1 MRFKLSCEQ
10 RIETLLSLAAI
21 MRKPSAEEEQPDAD
35 LRDHL
40 HAMESKVRKLRDI
53 RNAHHDEAK
62 RSADKRNNIQS
73 QYSEHREKLD
83 LDLAEVRTIR
93 SEVKAFKERRNA
105 IQAQIRDL
113 IGQSKS
119 QRDGGKDSKSATF
132 EYNKLRSE
140 VDNLEHVFET
150 RGGMSPKKEKETMES
165 LKRMRRRLTE
175 LEPEVEEMAIIKV
188 DLSNRDEAIKTLK
201 VEADAAHQSMIDAV
215 ERAKVASKDLDELFA
230 HRDFL
235 KSEGD
240 RFHNEFIAGKE
251 KADEIHQKIV
261 KMMDEVNEARDKLKM
276 ARVERESWMSDHN
289 DSIKKMMKT
298 GAESED
304 VANALVDTLLDSGTL
319 TFGGT
324 MDGDEGRVVKRG
336 SSRKKQMR
344 RVDVS
349 ASRTRK

>member
-1 MRFKLSCEQ
+1 VLKKQS
-10 RIETLLSLAAI
+10 IETLLSLAVI
-21 MRKPSAEEEQPDAD
+21 MRKPSAEEELPDAD
-35 LRDHL
+35 LRDQL

-53 RNAHHDEAK
+53 RNTHHDEAK
-62 RSADKRNNIQS
+62 RAADKRNNIQS
-73 QYSEHREKLD
+73 QYREHREKLD
-83 LDLAEVRTIR
+83 LDLAEVRAIR

-105 IQAQIRDL
+105 IQAQIKDL

-119 QRDGGKDSKSATF
+119 QRGAGKDVKSATF
-132 EYNKLRSE
+132 EYNKLTSE
-140 VDNLEHVFET
+140 VENLEHVFET
-150 RGGMSPKKEKETMES
+150 RGGMSAKKEKETMES
-165 LKRMRRRLTE
+165 LKRMRRRLSE
-175 LEPEVEEMAIIKV
+175 LEPEVEEMALIKV
-188 DLSNRDEAIKTLK
+188 DLSNRDEAIKALK
-201 VEADAAHQSMIDAV
+201 VEADAAHQSMIEAV
-215 ERAKVASKDLDELFA
+215 DRAKEASKDLDEQFT

-251 KADEIHQKIV
+251 KADEVHQKIV

-289 DSIKKMMKT
+289 NSVKKMMKT

-304 VANALVDTLLDSGTL
+304 VANALVDTLLNSGSL

-324 MDGDEGRVVKRG
+324 MSGDEGRVVKRG
-336 SSRKKQMR
+336 SSRKKKMR

-349 ASRTRK
+349 ASRSRK